1 MGSDHSLKGKHNL
14 FGTENQQGQRSEL
27 CANVIS
33 CASGE
38 LNKTVDGSGA
48 EGDVDVRE
56 SGTVSWRGCNLEG
69 GADGRP
75 TIKQLL

>member
-1 MGSDHSLKGKHNL
+1 M
-14 FGTENQQGQRSEL
+14 
-27 CANVIS
+27 CANLIS

-38 LNKTVDGSGA
+38 LNTAVDRSGRRG
-48 EGDVDVRE
+48 EIQRERDGDVSV
-56 SGTVSWRGCNLEG
+56 SQPPFCSVFSWRGYNLEG